1 MLIDADMR
9 KPTVAKRFGL
19 PAFQPGLANYLAE
32 TENLADCIVTDEKS
46 GVDILAAGAIPLN
59 PLELLSN
66 PRFEALLTEL
76 KSRYS
81 KIIIDTPPVHAV
93 SDALVLSRFA
103 DAVVVVVKA
112 DHTRSGLI
120 QHSLSKLVTAHAK
133 VFGVVL
139 NDLDM
144 KKAENIMDHTVTISI
159 MRKNQT
165 QYD

>member
-32 TENLADCIVTDEKS
+32 TESLADCIVTDEKS

-81 KIIIDTPPVHAV
+81 KIISSIHRRCMRSVMRWCYPV
-93 SDALVLSRFA
+93 LRMLSLW
-103 DAVVVVVKA
+103 
-112 DHTRSGLI
+112 S
-120 QHSLSKLVTAHAK
+120 
-133 VFGVVL
+133 
-139 NDLDM
+139 
-144 KKAENIMDHTVTISI
+144 
-159 MRKNQT
+159 
-165 QYD
+165 